1 MINQTQ
7 LLLLLKVTILA
18 FIVGSI
24 SLPHVLELISP
35 FWLLLF
41 FIYWLIYSDSSGI
54 YSAALILGLLLDVL
68 QGAILGQNALAL
80 IISSAF
86 ILSVKKSFF
95 CVKPNYP
102 AGLCIYCL
110 IDLPNIFFSNTSNH
124 SRSSNPMAHHICSIY
139 RRYSMAN
146 CSLFVGKTKAIVEF
160 ALWIKLET

>member
-7 LLLLLKVTILA
+7 ILLLLKVTILA

-41 FIYWLIYSDSSGI
+41 FIYWLIYSDSNGI

-80 IISSAF
+80 VISSAF

-95 CVKPNYP
+95 VSNLTTQQVYVFI
-102 AGLCIYCL
+102 ASLIYLTFFLVTHLVIQGLQIQWL
-110 IDLPNIFFSNTSNH
+110 IIFVPFT
-124 SRSSNPMAHHICSIY
+124 
-139 RRYSMAN
+139 
-146 CSLFVGKTKAIVEF
+146 GAIVWPIVRF
-160 ALWIKLET
+160 LLAKLKQ

>member
-7 LLLLLKVTILA
+7 ILLLLKVTILA

-41 FIYWLIYSDSSGI
+41 FIYWLIYSDSNGI
-54 YSAALILGLLLDVL
+54 YSAALILGLLLDIL

-95 CVKPNYP
+95 VSNLTTQQVYVFI
-102 AGLCIYCL
+102 ASLIYL
-110 IDLPNIFFSNTSNH
+110 IFFLITH
-124 SRSSNPMAHHICSIY
+124 LVVQGLQIQWLII
-139 RRYSMAN
+139 
-146 CSLFVGKTKAIVEF
+146 FVPFTGAIVWPIVRF
-160 ALWIKLET
+160 LLAKLKQ

>member
-7 LLLLLKVTILA
+7 ILLLLKVTILA

-41 FIYWLIYSDSSGI
+41 FIYWLIYSDSNGI

-80 IISSAF
+80 VISSAF

-95 CVKPNYP
+95 VSNLTTQQVYVFI
-102 AGLCIYCL
+102 ASLIYL
-110 IDLPNIFFSNTSNH
+110 IFFLITH
-124 SRSSNPMAHHICSIY
+124 LVVQGLQIQWLII
-139 RRYSMAN
+139 
-146 CSLFVGKTKAIVEF
+146 FVPFTGAVVWPIVRF
-160 ALWIKLET
+160 LLAKLKQ

>member
-7 LLLLLKVTILA
+7 ILLLLKVTILA

-41 FIYWLIYSDSSGI
+41 FIYWLIYSDSNGI
-54 YSAALILGLLLDVL
+54 YSAALILGLLLDIL

-80 IISSAF
+80 VISSAF

-95 CVKPNYP
+95 VSNLTTQQVYVFI
-102 AGLCIYCL
+102 ASLIYL
-110 IDLPNIFFSNTSNH
+110 IFFLITH
-124 SRSSNPMAHHICSIY
+124 LVVQGLQIQWLII
-139 RRYSMAN
+139 
-146 CSLFVGKTKAIVEF
+146 FVPFTGAIVWPIVRF
-160 ALWIKLET
+160 LLAKLKQ